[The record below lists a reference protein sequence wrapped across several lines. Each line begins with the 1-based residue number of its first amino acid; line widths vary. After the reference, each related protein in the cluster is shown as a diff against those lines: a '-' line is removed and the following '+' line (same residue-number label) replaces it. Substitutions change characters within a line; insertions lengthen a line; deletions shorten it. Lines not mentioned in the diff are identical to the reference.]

1 MSQRY
6 HDSKEM
12 EGRLFGLPLL
22 FVIGAHIM
30 QACACQPPVSACREV
45 AAGSTVFAGTVLSV
59 TPRFLDHWNLSR
71 RPSLTEIVESD
82 DLALREDSPASL
94 EALRNK
100 LRDKLPDLPVVLA
113 KRLGAARTH
122 DQMVRVLEDVF
133 SRGRVVRF
141 RLLTLFSRGSDDDAN
156 DKDDKP
162 DQGYIEVATPFGDCG
177 YNFQQGETYLVYA
190 ASDEASPTLETG
202 ACTPTKRLSDAGA
215 DLPFLYF
222 YKENPASAGHLEGIA
237 ISDPKVLL
245 NPPDDRDPVL
255 SPMPGLIIGLRS
267 ADSVRYSNSGAQ
279 GRFVFDG
286 LSPGSY
292 TLRAWAPG
300 YPDTVKLLAGP
311 SEILVGAKSCLNHT
325 LLITP
330 SGLLP

>member
-1 MSQRY
+1 
-6 HDSKEM
+6 
-12 EGRLFGLPLL
+12 
-22 FVIGAHIM
+22 M
-30 QACACQPPVSACREV
+30 QGCACQPPTSACREV

-82 DLALREDSPASL
+82 DVALREDSPASL

-141 RLLTLFSRGSDDDAN
+141 RLLTLFSRGSDDDDK

-162 DQGYIEVATPFGDCG
+162 DQEYIEVATPFGDCG

-190 ASDEASPTLETG
+190 ASDEDSPTLETG

-237 ISDPKVLL
+237 TSDPKVFL
-245 NPPDDRDPVL
+245 NPPDDRDPVP
-255 SPMPGLIIGLRS
+255 SPMPGLIVGLRS
-267 ADSVRYSNSGAQ
+267 ADSVRYTTSGGTSGGTSANQ

-292 TLRAWAPG
+292 ALRAWAAG

-311 SEILVGAKSCLNHT
+311 YDVEVGAKSCLNHT